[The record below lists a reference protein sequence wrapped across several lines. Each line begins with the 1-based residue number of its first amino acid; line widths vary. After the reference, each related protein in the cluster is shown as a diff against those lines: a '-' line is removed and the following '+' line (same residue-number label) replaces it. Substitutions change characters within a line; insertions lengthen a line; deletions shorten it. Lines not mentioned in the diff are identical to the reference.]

1 MRIKTSL
8 RILGSFVLIFYGGCQ
23 ADGTPQM
30 LFNICASLHLRADDC
45 TVALSLSKR
54 APIMVNSVTL
64 SLSDEKQIMNG
75 IFHSATLNILLFGT
89 AAPTQV

>member
-1 MRIKTSL
+1 
-8 RILGSFVLIFYGGCQ
+8 
-23 ADGTPQM
+23 
-30 LFNICASLHLRADDC
+30 
-45 TVALSLSKR
+45 
-54 APIMVNSVTL
+54 MVNSVTL